1 MEKKKNKKRVKKVEK
16 VKKPEGYYTDK
27 ICDFIVNLAFKFL
40 KLVVTLLV
48 GALYGLYTVIEA
60 LFDKCI
66 MLLKKCP
73 KWAKMGLFYGAII
86 TIIILIVNPRIVEKY
101 IGFET
106 IKEKEV
112 TKYVKIEDKTCKMD
126 KYSCM
131 IYIVGQEYGL
141 TKEQSFMAVAISKH
155 ETGNYTSNAFKNK
168 NNLGGIFRG
177 GQLATFESL
186 EEGINEFIKLL
197 KNSYFD
203 KGLNTIEKIGN
214 VYCPVGASNDPTG
227 VNVHWIPTVTKYYN
241 ELINNYM
248 EG

>member
-1 MEKKKNKKRVKKVEK
+1 MKKKKNVKRVKKVEK
-16 VKKPEGYYTDK
+16 PTGYYTDR
-27 ICDFIVNLAFKFL
+27 ICDFIVNLTIKFV
-40 KLVVTLLV
+40 KLIITLAI
-48 GALYGLYTVIEA
+48 GALYGLYSVIEV
-60 LFDKCI
+60 LFDKTI
-66 MLLKKCP
+66 VLLKKTP
-73 KWAKMGLFYGAII
+73 KWAKMSLFYGGIIAIVV
-86 TIIILIVNPRIVEKY
+86 LYLNPRIVEKY
-101 IGFET
+101 VGFET
-106 IKEKEV
+106 IKEHEV

-131 IYIVGQEYGL
+131 IYLVGKEYGL
-141 TKEQSFMAVAISKH
+141 TDEQSFIAVAISKH
-155 ETGNYTSNAFKNK
+155 ETGNYTSSAFNNQ

-177 GQLATFESL
+177 GQLATFGSL

-241 ELINNYM
+241 ELIDNYM

>member
-27 ICDFIVNLAFKFL
+27 ICDFIIGLAFKLL
-40 KLVVTLLV
+40 KLIITLII
-48 GALYGLYTVIEA
+48 GALYGSYTLIEL
-60 LFDKCI
+60 LFDKTI
-66 MLLKKCP
+66 GFIKKCP
-73 KWAKMGLFYGAII
+73 KWVKMGLFYGAII

-101 IGFET
+101 VGFET

-131 IYIVGQEYGL
+131 IYLVGKEYGM
-141 TKEQSFMAVAISKH
+141 TDEQSFIAVAISKH

-168 NNLGGIFRG
+168 NNLSGIFRG

-241 ELINNYM
+241 ELIKNYM

>member
-1 MEKKKNKKRVKKVEK
+1 MEKKKIKKRVKKVEK
-16 VKKPEGYYTDK
+16 PTGYYTDR
-27 ICDFIVNLAFKFL
+27 ICDFIVNLTIKFI
-40 KLVVTLLV
+40 KLIITLV
-48 GALYGLYTVIEA
+48 IGALYGFYAVIEQ
-60 LFDKCI
+60 LFDKTI
-66 MLLKKCP
+66 ELIKKCP
-73 KWAKMGLFYGAII
+73 KWAKIGLFYGGIIAIV
-86 TIIILIVNPRIVEKY
+86 ILAINPRIVEKY
-101 IGFET
+101 VGFET
-106 IKEKEV
+106 IKEHEV

-131 IYIVGQEYGL
+131 IYLVGKEYGL
-141 TKEQSFMAVAISKH
+141 TDEQSFMAVAISKH
-155 ETGNYTSNAFKNK
+155 ETGNYMSSAFNNQ

-177 GQLATFESL
+177 GQLATFGSL